1 MAYSGAVE
9 ILRALVR
16 RPGYRKYLLQKVSG
30 YDPEQWIRVVYS
42 QEWQRFFASQPLQSL
57 SVLEIS
63 PGPLPVLEQSRVAHY
78 RAVYFPEFDITQHVL
93 PEKFDII
100 IAEHVFEHLRHPY
113 KAARNVHKMLQDDG
127 VFLIVTPFMIKIHSH
142 PQDYTRWT
150 PDGLRAFLED
160 CDFAAEV
167 HAWGNRKAVAGN
179 FARWRE
185 YGWRRDL
192 RNEADFPA
200 SVWAYARKRRLSNG
214 LDEGRNRAMA
224 APAAIE
230 QRSP

>member
-1 MAYSGAVE
+1 MV
-9 ILRALVR
+9 
-16 RPGYRKYLLQKVSG
+16 YR
-30 YDPEQWIRVVYS
+30 
-42 QEWQRFFASQPLQSL
+42 QEWQRFFASLPLQSL
-57 SVLEIS
+57 RVLEIS
-63 PGPLPVLEQSRVAHY
+63 PGPHPVIEKSSTGYY
-78 RAVYFPEFDITQHVL
+78 RAVNFPDFDITQNVL
-93 PEKFDII
+93 PEKFDLI
-100 IAEHVFEHLRHPY
+100 IAEHVFEHLRNPY
-113 KAARNVHKMLQDDG
+113 KAAGNVYQMLQDDG
-127 VFLIVTPFMIKIHSH
+127 VFLIATPFMIKIHSH

-185 YGWRRDL
+185 YGWRRDP

-200 SVWAYARKRRLSNG
+200 SVWAYARKRRPSNELG
-214 LDEGRNRAMA
+214 ARGNRATA

-230 QRSP
+230 